1 MAINPILPVIIGAIQ
16 TRNKIKD
23 INEADY
29 DEVTGQFIDLA
40 SAEFFKDQTDQKKR
54 IEKNNKF
61 YKATENRYGTNIA
74 EFAAKS
80 NLFDGYDSPLNFL
93 KAIEAGDAMPVE
105 FRKKLTGATK
115 FKKQAFKTTF
125 AQDQTLA

>member
-1 MAINPILPVIIGAIQ
+1 MAINPILPILIGAIK
-16 TRNKIKD
+16 TRNTIKD
-23 INEADY
+23 RNDDLY
-29 DEVTGQFIDLA
+29 DEATGNFIDIA

-93 KAIEAGDAMPVE
+93 KAIY
-105 FRKKLTGATK
+105 
-115 FKKQAFKTTF
+115 
-125 AQDQTLA
+125 